1 MTPWAPSTTQE
12 TSACPK
18 SSAADG
24 ARSELWPA
32 SRSRCASSSHAR
44 LPDRSPVSTSGSSS
58 GSALGTGTWSSHK
71 APLHVEQLLETV
83 DLLVTEHCVRTR
95 PRPPGPE
102 ASRSRAVARKS
113 LGLLG
118 MSRRHQREPYD
129 PSVLVDAVPHASG
142 ASGDPTRRCLAVE
155 QPARL
160 DAGVDRHSAY
170 TELLQVVAIEV
181 QPEALQVLHELVA
194 AQTRA
199 RAPQ

>member
-1 MTPWAPSTTQE
+1 MPLGQRHP
-12 TSACPK
+12 
-18 SSAADG
+18 G
-24 ARSELWPA
+24 YLLRWPEEHEA
-32 SRSRCASSSHAR
+32 LAHQVSR
-44 LPDRSPVSTSGSSS
+44 G
-58 GSALGTGTWSSHK
+58 ALG
-71 APLHVEQLLETV
+71 
-83 DLLVTEHCVRTR
+83 
-95 PRPPGPE
+95 
-102 ASRSRAVARKS
+102 AVARRS
-113 LGLLG
+113 LGLAG
-118 MSRRHQREPYD
+118 MSRRQHREPYD